1 MPCCPCSVTPPIF
14 VHTIPP
20 TLHAALAAL
29 PPPPLLARQ
38 ALQRVAGA
46 FKPGATVIVRSSANV
61 EDLAGMSGGL
71 GWRRGVFCFFWC
83 WVGQAP
89 AGSPAPAP
97 LVPPALVPL
106 MLPVYTAF
114 TAGAGLYDSIPNVDS
129 GNPGALQAAVAGVWA
144 SLFSRRAVLSR
155 HAAGGAGAGWGWELG
170 RGWRRVAGR
179 EAGGTPPPAAA
190 YALPCCPLGPPPQ
203 LSSFCCAVACQFPLP
218 PALSA
223 VRRPPAPAGLQA
235 CPRRPPAWL

>member
-71 GWRRGVFCFFWC
+71 GWRRGVFCFFL
-83 WVGQAP
+83 VLGG
-89 AGSPAPAP
+89 AGSSWLSGPCPARSAC
-97 LVPPALVPL
+97 AC
-106 MLPVYTAF
+106 TAH
-114 TAGAGLYDSIPNVDS
+114 AARLYC
-129 GNPGALQAAVAGVWA
+129 LYRR
-144 SLFSRRAVLSR
+144 RRAV
-155 HAAGGAGAGWGWELG
+155 
-170 RGWRRVAGR
+170 
-179 EAGGTPPPAAA
+179 
-190 YALPCCPLGPPPQ
+190 
-203 LSSFCCAVACQFPLP
+203 
-218 PALSA
+218 
-223 VRRPPAPAGLQA
+223 
-235 CPRRPPAWL
+235 